1 VVYLGEIY
9 IEVAMNNFYEFIRAW
24 ETFYLLVGT
33 AAATLIGLL
42 FIAISIH
49 ISAFHQ
55 QKAKLIHHYAALT
68 FNCFFYVL
76 LIAIVFLIPNLSP
89 LSLGIPLA
97 LLGGL
102 GLANAILQRYR
113 ARDEIKIANKFTLPI
128 IGLSGL
134 FVIGI
139 LILFRIYPS
148 IYGLVPV
155 ILIFLMSSTL
165 NAWTLLIYTEDRNDL
180 VVDKE

>member
-1 VVYLGEIY
+1 
-9 IEVAMNNFYEFIRAW
+9 
-24 ETFYLLVGT
+24 
-33 AAATLIGLL
+33 
-42 FIAISIH
+42 
-49 ISAFHQ
+49 
-55 QKAKLIHHYAALT
+55 
-68 FNCFFYVL
+68 
-76 LIAIVFLIPNLSP
+76 
-89 LSLGIPLA
+89 
-97 LLGGL
+97 
-102 GLANAILQRYR
+102 LANAILQRYR
-113 ARDEIKIANKFTLPI
+113 ARDEIKIANIFTLPI
-128 IGLSGL
+128 FGLSGL